1 MNEQSATTLLRAL
14 ILPLALILSM
24 ILNLSAAWWASS
36 RSLKSIETA
45 LIHGGSLENRQLC
58 HTPNL
63 YIMEPAGESTSIS
76 SAWCQ
81 RLNDQTCWCSPATTS
96 TEP

>member
-1 MNEQSATTLLRAL
+1 MNERSATTSLQAW
-14 ILPLALILSM
+14 ILPSALILSM

-36 RSLKSIETA
+36 RLQKSTETA

-63 YIMEPAGESTSIS
+63 YIMEPAGESTYTS
-76 SAWCQ
+76 SVWCQ
-81 RLNDQTCWCSPATTS
+81 RLNDLIYWCSPETTS
-96 TEP
+96 TER